1 MERRRSLLG
10 IIEAKLSKERAYLYD
25 KPLEY
30 KKLSEAGEDDMF
42 FRMSSGRVFIVR
54 KKDIERLKEILPYYL
69 HDKLMIPILLELASL
84 TPIRFRIVGGVWQKR
99 VVKAIIT
106 GELNWRVDDLI
117 GEREFRVLM
126 KKVSSVVHVTLGGG

>member
-10 IIEAKLSKERAYLYD
+10 IIEAKLSREKAYLYD

-30 KKLSEAGEDDMF
+30 KRLSEAGEDDMF

-54 KKDIERLKEILPYYL
+54 KKDIEKLKETLPYYL

-84 TPIRFRIVGGVWQKR
+84 RPVRFRIVGGVWQRR
-99 VVKAIIT
+99 VVKALIT
-106 GELNWRVDDLI
+106 GELRWSVDELI
-117 GEREFRVLM
+117 SEGEFRVLM
-126 KKVSSVVHVTLGGG
+126 RKAPSVVHVTLGGG